1 MLISKKSRRKSDQFQ
16 SRFRDGSGGGFPL
29 RQYLRAREDFASG
42 LVHVLLQFV
51 FVVTLVVFTG
61 TINDLFAKHGED
73 LSPWFRRIALVAMAL
88 FVLSVLRRL
97 YYKVLEL
104 RGIRREMHHL
114 RAEIDHQAE

>member
-1 MLISKKSRRKSDQFQ
+1 MLISKKSRRKSDLFG

-42 LVHVLLQFV
+42 IVHLVLICV

-61 TINDLFAKHGED
+61 TIHSLFGKHGED
-73 LSPWFRRIALVAMAL
+73 LNPWFHRMALAVMAL
-88 FVLSVLRRL
+88 FILSVLRRL

-104 RGIRREMHHL
+104 KEIRREMQQIQ
-114 RAEIDHQAE
+114 AEIDDQA